1 MDVSKIIAEIDA
13 QIAPLQQARAVLLGL
28 SENTAVS
35 KPRRGRPKGS
45 TNAAK
50 TVAVKVAKPSKRKR
64 NLSPEGRKRIA
75 EAMKRRWAERRKEA
89 PKAAKKVAAKKEA
102 APKKEAAAPKKEVV
116 AKK

>member
-1 MDVSKIIAEIDA
+1 MDVRKIVAEIDA
-13 QIAPLQQARAVLLGL
+13 KIASLQQARTVLMELDE
-28 SENTAVS
+28 STVIS

-50 TVAVKVAKPSKRKR
+50 TASVKSAKPAARKS

-75 EAMKRRWAERRKEA
+75 DAMKRRWAARR
-89 PKAAKKVAAKKEA
+89 KAAKTEA
-102 APKKEAAAPKKEVV
+102 APKKEVA